1 MYDKDYELM
10 QEENQEYLNQE
21 YLKSLKEEQSK
32 EHKKIKD
39 LEYEKMKEES
49 YNKFLDEIISKQEKN
64 EDYQHY
70 HYINGVKYELQIK
83 CPDETKGIYIPSIIA
98 IPVGVKNATI
108 ALEANNKES
117 DEYKDRLSQ
126 ALETAEKLATFTQ
139 DPPSIVVIPII
150 PSKGE
155 EKPYYQ
161 QLSRDCFSEQKEEP
175 NIDEQVVNIIEEV
188 KNIEMKNKTIVKDVI
203 NIPDKI
209 FINGYSSSG
218 VFAQRF
224 ALLHPEL
231 IQAACIGGASGSI
244 PYPTM
249 DLPYP
254 LGIKDYKE
262 ITGKDFD
269 SDSYNQIKFN
279 YYVGEF
285 EGLDKI
291 KREKDKEEKTVP
303 MHDMSYFERSIPKEV
318 GEELRNK
325 FGEDLITRAE
335 KEVMML
341 QANGA
346 NISHSV
352 IEGKA
357 HSSIS
362 AKAINNDEGIEVEGV
377 SLEDQKKFIQTT
389 YVMCNEELSKEKTN
403 STHKL

>member
-1 MYDKDYELM
+1 MPIPI
-10 QEENQEYLNQE
+10 
-21 YLKSLKEEQSK
+21 
-32 EHKKIKD
+32 KKT
-39 LEYEKMKEES
+39 M
-49 YNKFLDEIISKQEKN
+49 
-64 EDYQHY
+64 
-70 HYINGVKYELQIK
+70 
-83 CPDETKGIYIPSIIA
+83 
-98 IPVGVKNATI
+98 
-108 ALEANNKES
+108 
-117 DEYKDRLSQ
+117 
-126 ALETAEKLATFTQ
+126 
-139 DPPSIVVIPII
+139 IPII